1 MKLDGKVAIVTGA
14 GRGIG
19 RAIALKLASE
29 GARIVLNDLDPGP
42 AQETL
47 DLLKHMGGEGRAV
60 SADLTAPGTPEA
72 LVSAATEG
80 FGGLDIVVNNAGYI
94 WNSTLQNTSDEQ
106 WSAMLDLHATAP
118 FRLLRAAYGHF
129 RETARAETA
138 RLGAPQVRKVV
149 NISSVAGSRGGATMA
164 AYASGKAAV
173 IGLTKSLAQ
182 EWGRLGVTVNC
193 VAFGLIDTRLT
204 EAHEGGPAPIEVG
217 GRQLKV
223 GFDPASR
230 ARIAGQIPLGR
241 AGAPAD
247 AAGAVY
253 LFCIPESDFVTG
265 QVLECTGGA

>member
-1 MKLDGKVAIVTGA
+1 MTLDGKVAIVTGA

-29 GARIVLNDLDPGP
+29 GARIVLNDLDPAP

-47 DLLKHMGGEGRAV
+47 DQLRQMGADAHAV
-60 SADLTAPGTPEA
+60 IGDLTSPGRPED
-72 LVSAATEG
+72 LVAAAVDG

-94 WNSTLQNTSDEQ
+94 WNSTLQNTTDAQ
-106 WSAMLDLHATAP
+106 WAAMLDIHATAP

-129 RETARAETA
+129 REAARAEIA
-138 RLGAPQVRKVV
+138 RAGAPQVRKVV

-204 EAHEGGPAPIEVG
+204 EAHEGGPAPIEVQ

-230 ARIAGQIPLGR
+230 ARIEAQIPLGR
-241 AGAPAD
+241 AGTPTD

-253 LFCIPESDFVTG
+253 LFCIPESDFVSG